1 VCGEREC
8 GPWAGRYGPWMWYG
22 YGPWGGEHGLWMRH
36 RRWGRYGPGRCPC
49 CGREIKPPTKEE
61 KIERM
66 EAFKKRLEEK
76 LSKINEMI
84 EELKKE
90 E

>member
-1 VCGEREC
+1 VCGEREY
-8 GPWAGRYGPWMWYG
+8 GPWAGRCGPWMWQGYGPWMRHGYRPWG
-22 YGPWGGEHGLWMRH
+22 VYGP
-36 RRWGRYGPGRCPC
+36 GPGRCPC
-49 CGREIKPPTKEE
+49 CGREMKPPTKQE

-84 EELKKE
+84 EKLKKE
-90 E
+90 D